1 MTPEQEERRGELA
14 RQILDAEIYKEAYK
28 NIEDRLIQELAVVE
42 ITKERAEYL
51 RTILVAG
58 RKHRK
63 YMEQVLVTGTMA
75 AMEENRKRSLME
87 RILQH

>member
-1 MTPEQEERRGELA
+1 MTPDQEERRGEQA
-14 RQILDAEIYKEAYK
+14 RQVLDSAIYKEAFEM
-28 NIEDRLIQELAVVE
+28 IEQRLIQELAVVE